1 MRGRSI
7 RLSLV
12 ILFIL
17 ALSGAA
23 LAFPNININLPGFP
37 ALVRGGDGPLG
48 LRLGLD
54 LSGGGQLLYEA
65 DTGSRI
71 DVTFAEPADAAILEI
86 ALDSRA
92 VADYTV
98 TARDDRS
105 YLVTAGLLPDPVK
118 EELPDAIAAALAA
131 AAAGE
136 QLPAANAALVQFQ
149 FPEPAQKPDLVSIV
163 SAAVDTL
170 ELDRQIVALWG
181 EEPNSIRIATDTPL
195 DDALQGQLREVLN
208 AAVAEEEGEITDFSV
223 ITHTPANAVVSYELS
238 EILNPTADQMAGVLD
253 IISRRVNQFGT
264 EEPII
269 QLFGDDRVIVQL
281 PGASGSITTVTFSD
295 PTGLP
300 EIEGVLRAQGFA
312 EATAAALDDS
322 GRRYELRTVSI
333 NVQQQQE
340 LRSALESGIGAVN
353 SFATTGGIEAAKALI
368 GQTAQLVFKERTC
381 SDLSCQT
388 FTDADLG
395 LTGDD
400 LDDAYAST
408 DPNTGE
414 WEVNIA
420 FNQRGAEIFGDLTQR
435 IVGVETKRIAVFLD
449 DELLIAPV
457 SLAWI
462 RDGRSSITGNF
473 SREEASTLAI
483 QLQSGSLPVPL
494 RLIQQSD
501 VDALLGSASL
511 ERSLMAGLIGLGLVL
526 VFMIAYYRAAGIVAA
541 LALAFYTVIV
551 LAVFKLVPITLGL
564 SGIGAFILSIGLA
577 VDANILI
584 FERMKEEI
592 RIGRTLS
599 SSMEVGFGRA
609 WPAIRDGNF
618 STLITCLVLLWLG
631 SRTAD
636 DLVTGFALTLFIGV
650 AASMFTAIVVSRNLL
665 QLSAWLG
672 LNRRIALFTPEKPP
686 GATADSRSAASAG
699 GPGRARRAEG
709 R

>member
-23 LAFPNININLPGFP
+23 LAFPTININLPGFP

-71 DVTFAEPADAAILEI
+71 DIAFAEPADAAILEI
-86 ALDSRA
+86 ALDSLA
-92 VADYTV
+92 VTDYTV

-105 YLVTAGLLPDPVK
+105 YLIAAGLLPDPVK

-163 SAAVDTL
+163 SAAADSL
-170 ELDRQIVALWG
+170 ELDKRIVALWG
-181 EEPNSIRIATDTPL
+181 EAPNSVRIATDTPL
-195 DDALQGQLREVLN
+195 DDPLQEQLREVLN
-208 AAVAEEEGEITDFSV
+208 AAVAEEDGEVTDFSV
-223 ITHTPANAVVSYELS
+223 ITHTPANAVVTYELS

-300 EIEGVLRAQGFA
+300 EIEGVLLAQGFA
-312 EATAAALDDS
+312 EAAAAALDDS

-333 NVQQQQE
+333 NIQQQQE
-340 LRSALESGIGAVN
+340 LRTALESGIGAVN

-381 SDLSCQT
+381 SDLTCAT

-420 FNQRGAEIFGDLTQR
+420 FNPRGSEIFGDLTQR

-462 RDGRSSITGNF
+462 RDGRSSITGDF

-541 LALAFYTVIV
+541 LALMFYTVIV
-551 LAVFKLVPITLGL
+551 LAVFKLVPVTLGL

-592 RIGRTLS
+592 RIGRTLA

-636 DLVTGFALTLFIGV
+636 DLVTGFAFTLFIGV

-672 LNRRIALFTPEKPP
+672 LGRRIFLFTPEKPP
-686 GATADSRSAASAG
+686 GTAATASRAAAG
-699 GPGRARRAEG
+699 GGSGPARRAEG

>member
-71 DVTFAEPADAAILEI
+71 AVTFAEPADAAILEI
-86 ALDSRA
+86 ALDSLA
-92 VADYTV
+92 VTDYTV

-163 SAAVDTL
+163 SAAVDPL

-181 EEPNSIRIATDTPL
+181 EAPNSLRIATDTPL
-195 DDALQGQLREVLN
+195 DDARQEQLREVLN
-208 AAVAEEEGEITDFSV
+208 AAVAEGEGEVTDLSV

-312 EATAAALDDS
+312 EATATALDDS

-381 SDLSCQT
+381 SDIS
-388 FTDADLG
+388 
-395 LTGDD
+395 
-400 LDDAYAST
+400 
-408 DPNTGE
+408 
-414 WEVNIA
+414 
-420 FNQRGAEIFGDLTQR
+420 
-435 IVGVETKRIAVFLD
+435 
-449 DELLIAPV
+449 
-457 SLAWI
+457 
-462 RDGRSSITGNF
+462 
-473 SREEASTLAI
+473 
-483 QLQSGSLPVPL
+483 
-494 RLIQQSD
+494 
-501 VDALLGSASL
+501 
-511 ERSLMAGLIGLGLVL
+511 
-526 VFMIAYYRAAGIVAA
+526 
-541 LALAFYTVIV
+541 
-551 LAVFKLVPITLGL
+551 
-564 SGIGAFILSIGLA
+564 
-577 VDANILI
+577 
-584 FERMKEEI
+584 
-592 RIGRTLS
+592 
-599 SSMEVGFGRA
+599 
-609 WPAIRDGNF
+609 
-618 STLITCLVLLWLG
+618 
-631 SRTAD
+631 
-636 DLVTGFALTLFIGV
+636 
-650 AASMFTAIVVSRNLL
+650 
-665 QLSAWLG
+665 
-672 LNRRIALFTPEKPP
+672 
-686 GATADSRSAASAG
+686 
-699 GPGRARRAEG
+699 
-709 R
+709 